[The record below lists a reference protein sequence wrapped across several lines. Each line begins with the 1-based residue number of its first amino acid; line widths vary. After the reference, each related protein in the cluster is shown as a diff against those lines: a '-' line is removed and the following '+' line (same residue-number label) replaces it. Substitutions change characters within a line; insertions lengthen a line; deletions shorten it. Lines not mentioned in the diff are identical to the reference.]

1 MDSQKLWDLLRTVEC
16 EDVYQFVGE
25 QSNAPLQVLQAAAES
40 KYASIHNSSE
50 TGDVRRA
57 GLELAGLC
65 ISDIFRD
72 ARSKQAYDEEYL
84 GQSPPDRSSTPSGS
98 FSRPVVIGA
107 IAIVALC
114 LVAVVVEIAP
124 LLSSSDEGAAVS
136 DVGADPESS
145 STVAAGDQEEATN
158 DFESSDQ
165 GPVEVAD
172 ASIPASPGTNR
183 PPRTPEGEL
192 GKNGSAESQ
201 TLARSSAAA
210 TPPSSQPKRPSRARQ
225 PSEQPE
231 RRSSSRARSPS
242 APERKDESVQPG
254 AGTLTIRAAPTSVIE
269 VDGTE
274 VGSTGSNGFLV
285 LSEIQPGRHVVVAR
299 KEGYAEA
306 TSTVEVQEGR
316 AEVVELASTALPGR
330 LTVTANVSDVLVRVG
345 DAGEQRLPLNGLE
358 LSAGSYRVTASRDG
372 FRPVAKDLEIQP
384 SALATLEFVL
394 EPVPIDELLQG
405 AVGLLA
411 SGDFRAAV
419 AAARSVVGMRPESG
433 AAHRLLGMA
442 LYEQRRFS
450 DSIDPLKQAID
461 LGEEVQLSAKHRHGG
476 GGFREGFCSG
486 TITLSRNAI
495 TFESADQPD
504 HGFSVGPDG
513 LKDVEVT
520 ESYRRNAIRVNTT
533 VQAADRGRR
542 RSNFDFVH
550 RNTERTKKDR
560 DSFAL
565 VLTCRYCDASL
576 NVQFELM
583 NHVAR

>member
-16 EDVYQFVGE
+16 EDVYQFIGE
-25 QSNAPLQVLQAAAES
+25 QSNAPLEVLQAAAES
-40 KYASIHNSSE
+40 KYASVHNSSE

-72 ARSKQAYDEEYL
+72 ARSKQAYDEEFL
-84 GQSPPDRSSTPSGS
+84 GQSPPDRPSPASGS
-98 FSRPVVIGA
+98 FSRPVLIGA
-107 IAIVALC
+107 IAVVALC

-124 LLSSSDEGAAVS
+124 LLSSSYERAANS
-136 DVGADPESS
+136 ELGADRETSS
-145 STVAAGDQEEATN
+145 SVATDDQEEP
-158 DFESSDQ
+158 SSDLEPSDQ
-165 GPVEVAD
+165 EPAEVAD
-172 ASIPASPGTNR
+172 ASIPGSPGTNR
-183 PPRTPEGEL
+183 TSRTPEGEL
-192 GKNGSAESQ
+192 GKNGSAQSQ
-201 TLARSSAAA
+201 TLARSSAASTLA
-210 TPPSSQPKRPSRARQ
+210 SSQPKRTTTARQ
-225 PSEQPE
+225 PSKQSE
-231 RRSSSRARSPS
+231 RRSSSRVGSPS
-242 APERKDESVQPG
+242 APERKDEGVQQSV
-254 AGTLTIRAAPTSVIE
+254 GTLTIRAAPTSVIE
-269 VDGTE
+269 VDGAE

-285 LSEIQPGRHVVVAR
+285 LSKIQPGRHVVVAR
-299 KEGYAEA
+299 KEGYTEA
-306 TSTVEVQEGR
+306 TSIVEVQEGR

-330 LTVTANVSDVLVRVG
+330 LTVTANVPDVLVRVG
-345 DAGEQRLPLNGLE
+345 DAGEYRLPLNGLD
-358 LSAGSYRVTASRDG
+358 LTAGSYQVTASLDW

-384 SALATLEFVL
+384 GALATLEFVL
-394 EPVPIDELLQG
+394 EPVPIDELLQE
-405 AVGLLA
+405 AVGLMA

-419 AAARSVVGMRPESG
+419 AAARSVVVMRPESG

-461 LGEEVQLSAKHRHGG
+461 LGEEVQLSTKHRHGG

-486 TITLSRNAI
+486 TITLSTNAI
-495 TFESADQPD
+495 AFESADQPD

-520 ESYRRNAIRVNTT
+520 ETYRRNAIRINTT

-583 NHVAR
+583 NHVTR